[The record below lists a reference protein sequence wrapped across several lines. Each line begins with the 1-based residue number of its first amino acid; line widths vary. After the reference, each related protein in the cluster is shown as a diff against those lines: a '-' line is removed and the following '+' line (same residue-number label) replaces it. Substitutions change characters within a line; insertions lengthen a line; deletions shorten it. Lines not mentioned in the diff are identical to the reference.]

1 MKTVLK
7 TALAVA
13 TVAAGVAGI
22 ASIPSMVSAWSG
34 TRPSYTIEEINKGA
48 LGPTELSHGK
58 DYKNDPSY
66 PGTIVFNTISDSVIG
81 DEKDF
86 VGARECVLRDDGRC
100 EGNSQTNLWD
110 SRDIE
115 VEDGK
120 TYIVR
125 LYAHNN
131 NPNGEDAVAKDT
143 HVYFNI
149 PAISNSS
156 IEVNGYI
163 NSSNATPQI
172 VEDDVIFK
180 SKDNIPFHLDYVE
193 GSALLVN
200 NSIGVN
206 GYTLDDSIINAK
218 NHGVKIGYDKLDGN
232 VPGCYQYDN
241 FISIQVKAVY
251 DYEYTVEKKVRI
263 AGDSDKTWKDT
274 VTANIGDKVEFLIGY
289 RNTSGVA
296 QRNVII
302 KDILPNNL
310 RYVPG
315 TTILKNS
322 NFPNG
327 AKVVDN
333 QPGIITDTINIGSYG
348 PNANAY
354 VMFTAEVVNNSLA
367 CGHNTLVNWGQAGVS
382 STVRQDHAEVYTTR
396 VCENEPDKPTPETP
410 EVPKTEEEMPK
421 AGPEA
426 IVGGIVATG
435 SIATA
440 AGYYI
445 ASRRQL
451 R

>member
-13 TVAAGVAGI
+13 TVAAGIASI
-22 ASIPSMVSAWSG
+22 ASIPSVVTAWSG
-34 TRPSYTIEEINKGA
+34 TRDSHTIEEINQGA
-48 LGPTELSHGK
+48 LGPTKLSHGEN
-58 DYKNDPSY
+58 YKSDPSY

-86 VGARECVLRDDGRC
+86 VGARECAANDSRC
-100 EGNSQTNLWD
+100 GGADRTTVWN

-125 LYAHNN
+125 LYVHNN
-131 NPNGEDAVAKDT
+131 NPNGKDAVAKDT
-143 HVYFNI
+143 HVSFNV
-149 PAISNSS
+149 PAASATS

-163 NSSNATPQI
+163 DSSNATPQNI
-172 VEDDVIFK
+172 EDNVFFK
-180 SKDNIPFHLDYVE
+180 SKDGVPFHLEYVK
-193 GSALLVN
+193 GSALWEN
-200 NSIGVN
+200 NSIGLGGVQ
-206 GYTLDDSIINAK
+206 LSDDIVKAK
-218 NHGVKIGYDKLDGN
+218 SGGVLVGYDSLNGEI
-232 VPGCYQYDN
+232 PGCYQYDGAAT
-241 FISIQVKAVY
+241 IQLKVVY

-263 AGDSDKTWKDT
+263 AGDTDKTWKDT
-274 VTANIGDKVEFLIGY
+274 VDAKVGDKVEFLIGY
-289 RNTSGVA
+289 RNTSNQA
-296 QRNVII
+296 QHNVLI

-310 RYVPG
+310 RYVEG
-315 TTILKNS
+315 TTMLKNS
-322 NFPNG
+322 NYPNG
-327 AKVVDN
+327 AKVLDN
-333 QPGIITDTINIGSYG
+333 QPGIITDSINIGSYG

-354 VMFTAEVVNNSLA
+354 VTFTAEVIRNSLA
-367 CGHNTLVNWGQAGVS
+367 CGHNTLANWAQVGVG

-396 VCENEPDKPTPETP
+396 VCENTPDEPTPETP
-410 EVPKTEEEMPK
+410 EVPKTDEELPK

-426 IVGGIVATG
+426 IAGGIVATG
-435 SIATA
+435 SIVTA

>member
-22 ASIPSMVSAWSG
+22 ASIPSVVSAWSG

-180 SKDNIPFHLDYVE
+180 SKDGVPFHLDYVK

-206 GYTLDDSIINAK
+206 GYTLDDSIVNAK

-251 DYEYTVEKKVRI
+251 DYEYTVDKKVRLV
-263 AGDSDKTWKDT
+263 GSDDKTWKDT
-274 VTANIGDKVEFLIGY
+274 VDAKVGDKVEFLIEY
-289 RNTSGVA
+289 RNTGAVT
-296 QRNVII
+296 QREVRL
-302 KDILPNNL
+302 KDTLPGHL
-310 RYVPG
+310 RYVAG
-315 TTILKNS
+315 STKIMNS
-322 NFPNG
+322 NYPNG
-327 AKVVDN
+327 AKINEDYIVTD
-333 QPGIITDTINIGSYG
+333 GIKIGTYA
-348 PNANAY
+348 PNANAFIK
-354 VMFTAEVVNNSLA
+354 FTAEVINEETLA
-367 CGHNTLVNWGQAGVS
+367 CGHNTLVNWVHVGVG

-396 VCENEPDKPTPETP
+396 VCENEPDEPTPETP

-435 SIATA
+435 SIVTA